1 MHKEETAAAQ
11 EVDRGRT
18 ARNPGQ
24 ISLAGWK
31 DILLRTKKGI
41 AEDNLSIVA
50 AGVAFFALLAVFPA
64 LAALVSIYGM
74 FLDPATVQNQI
85 TALSGILPEQGLGL
99 IEGQLEQLVA
109 SKGGTLSLGAVLG
122 LLVALW
128 SASKGMKA
136 LIKAM
141 NIAYQEKERRSFL
154 RFNFV
159 AVLFTFEAIL
169 FVIFSLT
176 LVVVFPVV
184 LNFVGLSILVEKLTS
199 ILRWPL
205 LAAFVVVALGL
216 LYRYAPNRKT
226 ARIPWLSWGAVVAT
240 LLWIAISVLFSQY
253 VSHFGD
259 FNTTYGSIGA
269 VVVLLMWLYL
279 SAFVVVLGAKL
290 NAEMELQTRKDTTTS
305 PEQSFGERGAFVA
318 DTLGEVQ
325 GSAGTDREEDPA
337 Q

>member
-1 MHKEETAAAQ
+1 MQKEETAAAQ

-18 ARNPGQ
+18 ARTPGQ
-24 ISLAGWK
+24 ISLSGWK

-41 AEDNLSIVA
+41 TEDNLSIVS

-85 TALSGILPEQGLGL
+85 TALSGILPEQGLEL
-99 IEGQLEQLVA
+99 IERQLEQLVA
-109 SKGGTLSLGAVLG
+109 SKDGTLSLGAGLG
-122 LLVALW
+122 LLIALW

-141 NIAYQEKERRSFL
+141 NIAYQETERRNFL
-154 RFNFV
+154 RFNVV

-205 LAAFVVVALGL
+205 LAAFVMVALGL

-226 ARIPWLSWGAVVAT
+226 PRFSWLSWGAAIAT
-240 LLWIAISVLFSQY
+240 LLWIAMSVLFSQY

-269 VVVLLMWLYL
+269 VVVLLMWFYL

-305 PEQSFGERGAFVA
+305 PEQSIGERGAFVA
-318 DTLGEVQ
+318 DTLGEAQ
-325 GSAGTDREEDPA
+325 GSSDTDRGEDLAP
-337 Q
+337 